1 MGAAA
6 GGGLQEGLAPSA
18 QLAGIVVARTKLFS
32 VQLWCLLPSH
42 CTLQL
47 HQVHLLHNNLKDLQ
61 LQADVESRS
70 MNRRLD
76 TAISDRCYE
85 LLYKVQDLSSKLKME
100 KRNLVS
106 LESTV
111 RENLKKEFQEQ
122 ISELNTQLT
131 VVKGQ
136 FAECVAMLAP
146 LVVNFI
152 CVIMRVSACNVLHLF
167 YLFAGTASR

>member
-1 MGAAA
+1 M
-6 GGGLQEGLAPSA
+6 
-18 QLAGIVVARTKLFS
+18 KLFS
-32 VQLWCLLPSH
+32 VVCLWCLLPTH
-42 CTLQL
+42 FPLQL
-47 HQVHLLHNNLKDLQ
+47 HQVHLLQNNLKDLQ

-70 MNRRLD
+70 MKRRLD

-85 LLYKVQDLSSKLKME
+85 LLYKVQDMSSKLKAE

-111 RENLKKEFQEQ
+111 RDNLKKEFQEQ

-136 FAECVAMLAP
+136 FAECVA
-146 LVVNFI
+146 
-152 CVIMRVSACNVLHLF
+152 R
-167 YLFAGTASR
+167 

>member
-1 MGAAA
+1 
-6 GGGLQEGLAPSA
+6 
-18 QLAGIVVARTKLFS
+18 
-32 VQLWCLLPSH
+32 
-42 CTLQL
+42 
-47 HQVHLLHNNLKDLQ
+47 VHLLHNNLKDLQ

-85 LLYKVQDLSSKLKME
+85 LLYKVQDLSSKLKTE

-152 CVIMRVSACNVLHLF
+152 CVIMRVCACNVLHLF

>member
-1 MGAAA
+1 M
-6 GGGLQEGLAPSA
+6 
-18 QLAGIVVARTKLFS
+18 KLSS

-47 HQVHLLHNNLKDLQ
+47 HQVQLLHNNLKDLQ

-136 FAECVAMLAP
+136 FAECVPMLAP

-152 CVIMRVSACNVLHLF
+152 CVIMRVCACNVLNLF
-167 YLFAGTASR
+167 SFLQVPRVARE